1 MESLI
6 ITTTRGIMMM
16 RRRMGLEMTLFPIQY
31 IYNNS
36 NVKQ

>member
-16 RRRMGLEMTLFPIQY
+16 RRRMGLEMTLFPIQNIY
-31 IYNNS
+31 III
-36 NVKQ
+36 VM